1 MNSVDVLGLVA
12 ASLTSLSFLPQ
23 VIKTVRSRDTTSISL
38 FMYSLFVTGVGCW
51 LIWGI
56 MVNQVPVIIAN
67 VVTLLLA
74 AVILGMKLYAV
85 FVKKEPI

>member
-1 MNSVDVLGLVA
+1 
-12 ASLTSLSFLPQ
+12 
-23 VIKTVRSRDTTSISL
+23 
-38 FMYSLFVTGVGCW
+38 
-51 LIWGI
+51 